1 MLAID
6 PRREFLSR
14 RIGKLDKRILRCF
27 ENKIGQSDAAR
38 AELDTEIELLRNER
52 AWMVDQLGK
61 VQQYETGNGLLLRI
75 QAWAPGGDAN
85 TSTAYRVIE

>member
-38 AELDTEIELLRNER
+38 AKLDTEIELLRNER
-52 AWMVDQLGK
+52 AWMIDQVGK
-61 VQQYETGNGLLLRI
+61 IQQHEASNGLLQRI
-75 QAWAPGGDAN
+75 PSWAPGGDAN
-85 TSTAYRVIE
+85 TSAAYRVIE